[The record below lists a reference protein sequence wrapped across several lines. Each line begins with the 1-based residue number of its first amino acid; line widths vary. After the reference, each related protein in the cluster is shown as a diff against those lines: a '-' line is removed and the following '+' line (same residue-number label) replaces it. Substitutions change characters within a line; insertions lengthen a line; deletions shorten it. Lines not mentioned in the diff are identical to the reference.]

1 MDPNPPTIRLN
12 NGLSRRAAGPGT
24 SQATL
29 WVCSH
34 HPDDEYYQI
43 SLDPG
48 CSYKIDFRPS
58 NTAGGNS
65 VTMFGSKVEAALT
78 NQSLTPEQQTLVSRI
93 PLLRCWPSQGTNG
106 PHLDL
111 LVFSIKQET
120 DRPGVPFPDAWRV
133 RLSEDQGTTGSGLSA
148 VLYVNPNGTIDEQ
161 SGPGYS
167 NWSQLRVDGNGAD
180 LPPPVRTPNNPHHH
194 H

>member
-1 MDPNPPTIRLN
+1 MNPPTIGLN
-12 NGLSRRAAGPGT
+12 NGLSRRAAGPRT
-24 SQATL
+24 SQATV

-34 HPDDEYYQI
+34 QPDNECYQV
-43 SLDPG
+43 SLDPD
-48 CSYKIDFRPS
+48 CFYKIDFQPS

-65 VTMFGSKVEAALT
+65 VTMVGSKSETAVRID
-78 NQSLTPEQQTLVSRI
+78 QSLTAQQKTLVSRI

-120 DRPGVPFPDAWRV
+120 DRPGVPFPDAWLV

-148 VLYVNPNGTIDEQ
+148 VVYVYPDGTIDEQ

-167 NWSQLRVDGNGAD
+167 NWSQLRVDGTGAE
-180 LPPPVRTPNNPHHH
+180 LPPPILAHNGHDHHH
-194 H
+194 